1 MKHLLVGNG
10 INIQFDNKSYATK
23 EIVLRILQNCD
34 RTDFPAHIIINE
46 PYLMKNYIGRLF
58 LEARMALQGYYDE
71 FANCEDEEMS
81 LASFKEQYANKLLTL
96 KITDIGFEDYY
107 LIHDLV

>member
-46 PYLMKNYIGRLF
+46 PYLMKNYIGRQIG
-58 LEARMALQGYYDE
+58 R
-71 FANCEDEEMS
+71 
-81 LASFKEQYANKLLTL
+81 ASCRERVSIN
-96 KITDIGFEDYY
+96 
-107 LIHDLV
+107 V